1 MRSSIMFVVVLITT
15 ITALSLGVAFAEKS
29 MSNATKPTTTIN
41 ATANMIDLQN
51 VVKQLQSVTM
61 QLQNVTE
68 QLQKATKQQNV
79 TKLQN
84 MTNLQNATKLL
95 KSATEQM
102 QNATNP
108 FANAKGRK
116 PVIP

>member
-1 MRSSIMFVVVLITT
+1 MRNSIMFVVVLMST
-15 ITALSLGVAFAEKS
+15 ITALSFVVAFAEKG
-29 MSNATKPTTTIN
+29 MSNATKPTTTIS

-51 VVKQLQSVTM
+51 VVKQLQSVTL

-84 MTNLQNATKLL
+84 MTNLQNATKQL
-95 KSATEQM
+95 KNATEQM

-108 FANAKGRK
+108 FAKAKGRA
-116 PVIP
+116 PGHP